1 MVCPSLSVA
10 METIQSPPLSDQ
22 IESVFILGGSAVYE
36 VRGTRN
42 SRQYCGQVFCQQK
55 CSCNTDQSEPSQFW
69 LVGNS
74 DWWVTF
80 RFSRLFAD
88 KGLAK
93 CKPQYILH
101 IHLNL
106 VAIAMVTSFMDV

>member
-1 MVCPSLSVA
+1 MRYVVL
-10 METIQSPPLSDQ
+10 ETADSTVVKSFV
-22 IESVFILGGSAVYE
+22 SKNAV
-36 VRGTRN
+36 VTLTN
-42 SRQYCGQVFCQQK
+42 Q
-55 CSCNTDQSEPSQFW
+55 NH
-69 LVGNS
+69 LNS

-93 CKPQYILH
+93 SKPQYILH